1 MTLTERLIAPGATRG
16 EAVLSF
22 GTAFAGGA
30 LSVALASTAGL
41 PPLALVVIAVVA
53 FDLYGGAVVNATRA
67 AKLWFHRQGRTRV
80 HHVGFVAIH
89 VQPFVLAWAV
99 PGFTWTAAA
108 AIYASVLVAA
118 LAVTAVPLP
127 LRRPAAFAA
136 TALALVW
143 TTAMVAVPGV
153 LAWVAPLLLIKLLL
167 AHLLPEEAAG

>member
-1 MTLTERLIAPGATRG
+1 MTLTEHLIAPGATRG

-30 LSVALASTAGL
+30 LSVALALTAAL
-41 PPLALVVIAVVA
+41 PAPAVAVIAVIA
-53 FDLYGGAVVNATRA
+53 FDLYGGAVVNATHA
-67 AKLWFHRQGRTRV
+67 AKLRFHRRGRTAR
-80 HHVGFVAIH
+80 HHVGFVAVH

-108 AIYASVLVAA
+108 VIYASALAAA
-118 LAVTAVPLP
+118 LAVTAAPLP

-143 TTAMVAVPGV
+143 TTAVAVPGA
-153 LAWVAPLLLIKLLL
+153 LAWFAPVLLIKLLL
-167 AHLLPEEAAG
+167 GHLLPEEAAA